1 MANPDCV
8 EQANCDGTPMTEGD
22 YTYCTKHFL
31 SESAYLQIR
40 ALEAKIAELKRAH
53 ECQVRHRLSLWAS
66 DRVPPFKLIDQDNCR
81 FCSIMRGE
89 G

>member
-40 ALEAKIAELKRAH
+40 ALEAKNAALKSQLAESEGRRLTTRMSLHCPDCSEKRQA
-53 ECQVRHRLSLWAS
+53 
-66 DRVPPFKLIDQDNCR
+66 
-81 FCSIMRGE
+81 GE